1 MCSECRDKTPFKW
14 CIMDDDLQPLRSD
27 ECLEQNN
34 NNVIANDNSEGAV
47 GGSVENVDP
56 QPESEHDEIVWSEE
70 EFDRDPHR
78 AYFYD
83 AYRSEAGSPEL
94 DDSTENAGA
103 TTPERKPLALMDDW
117 DLWDYMDEETL
128 KQRLKYHPELLEQI
142 TRKRK
147 RKAGLEE
154 SDDDDLCAV
163 MERHAKVTK
172 FNEHTKVY

>member
-34 NNVIANDNSEGAV
+34 NNDDSEGAV

>member
-1 MCSECRDKTPFKW
+1 MWKSINLILVCFR
-14 CIMDDDLQPLRSD
+14 DDDLQPLRSD